1 MRRTCNFSRRP
12 RAGGAVRGAS
22 STVNAEGI
30 RDAIRDWVPRV
41 PASGPRPVCADP
53 RPPVRGPRFSGY
65 VSRYAGRATR
75 RLFYVVIK
83 KRPVGYPQ
91 AKCLIFRLYRLP
103 WSRVVIHSSR
113 RYARCRTIGKK
124 NPARGGVVE
133 LVRWLTSADKIPLVI
148 AKNAPP
154 HQLVTRWLQPAIGS
168 AVDHY
173 RPVFSFAYQIFAPVV
188 DLVGFDVFQT
198 LNTRPYD
205 H

>member
-12 RAGGAVRGAS
+12 RVGGAVRGAS
-22 STVNAEGI
+22 STVNTEGI

-41 PASGPRPVCADP
+41 PASGSRPVCAGP

-65 VSRYAGRATR
+65 VSRYARRAPR

-91 AKCLIFRLYRLP
+91 AKCLICRIYCLP

-124 NPARGGVVE
+124 NPARWRGHRLVQWLMVSRCPDNI
-133 LVRWLTSADKIPLVI
+133 VRWITENTPSNELIP
-148 AKNAPP
+148 
-154 HQLVTRWLQPAIGS
+154 R
-168 AVDHY
+168 
-173 RPVFSFAYQIFAPVV
+173 
-188 DLVGFDVFQT
+188 GF
-198 LNTRPYD
+198 
-205 H
+205 